1 MSYMFRNCSS
11 LTSLDVSSF
20 NTGKVTNMRYM
31 FYYCSG
37 LTSLNVSSFNT
48 GKVTNMSY
56 MFYYCSGLTS
66 LNVSSF
72 NTGNVTNMKY
82 MFYYCSGLTSLN
94 LSTFN
99 MSATTNVSNM
109 LTGVGSEF
117 DFYELITPKAMKTS
131 ITLPFHFCLASDYSG
146 DYTSIPTSLTSTKLL
161 PKNVQVTR
169 SDSGDWSKGS
179 LSTSISGFA
188 HGQTITVARGT
199 YIDLYLNAKGNAFDK
214 SYVYVAFNKLASA
227 PTVVSGPSGNTAA
240 WGIYNRNG
248 TNVNS
253 IIKEGGLTIGI
264 TDDRTNVEEIELE
277 NNLILES
284 KENGI
289 MPAWFTVAN
298 YWCQLVC
305 KSTVAMSTSVTIRI
319 RVTYNSTY
327 IYGRAGSGGG
337 YSSIQD

>member
-1 MSYMFRNCSS
+1 
-11 LTSLDVSSF
+11 
-20 NTGKVTNMRYM
+20 
-31 FYYCSG
+31 
-37 LTSLNVSSFNT
+37 
-48 GKVTNMSY
+48 
-56 MFYYCSGLTS
+56 
-66 LNVSSF
+66 
-72 NTGNVTNMKY
+72 
-82 MFYYCSGLTSLN
+82 
-94 LSTFN
+94 
-99 MSATTNVSNM
+99 MSATTSVSNM

-131 ITLPFHFCLASDYSG
+131 ITLPFHFCKASDYSG
-146 DYTSIPTSLTSTKLL
+146 DYTSIPTSLTSTALL

-199 YIDLYLNAKGNAFDK
+199 YIDLYLTAKGNAFDK
-214 SYVYVAFNKLASA
+214 SYVYVAFNQLSSA
-227 PTVVSGPSGNTAA
+227 PTVVSGPSGNTSA

-319 RVTYNSTY
+319 RLTDNTTY